1 MRAVVTGGSGFI
13 GTRLLEQLAA
23 AGWEPPVV
31 LSRDP
36 QRVAKSLGRF
46 QAAVHRWE
54 PVSGPPP
61 AQAFDGVTAVFHLA
75 GESVAAGRWTKT
87 RKERIRDSRVT
98 GTRNLV
104 AGLERLAKRPAVLI
118 SGSAVGYY
126 GSRGDERLAES
137 SPPGHDFLAEV
148 CVAWEEEA
156 RRAQA
161 LGMRVALGRT
171 GVVLGDGGA
180 LKKMLLPFKLGLGGP
195 LAGGRQWMPWIHVD
209 DEAGLLLFAA
219 QTASISGPFNA
230 VAPHPVTNKAL
241 TRALAKQLHRPAF
254 LPAPYFGL
262 KLVLGEMA
270 SMLVASQ
277 RVVPQAAE
285 KAGYKFRYPELDAAL
300 AAILNRSAAERRAT

>member
-1 MRAVVTGGSGFI
+1 
-13 GTRLLEQLAA
+13 
-23 AGWEPPVV
+23 
-31 LSRDP
+31 
-36 QRVAKSLGRF
+36 
-46 QAAVHRWE
+46 
-54 PVSGPPP
+54 
-61 AQAFDGVTAVFHLA
+61 
-75 GESVAAGRWTKT
+75 
-87 RKERIRDSRVT
+87 
-98 GTRNLV
+98 
-104 AGLERLAKRPAVLI
+104 
-118 SGSAVGYY
+118 
-126 GSRGDERLAES
+126 
-137 SPPGHDFLAEV
+137 
-148 CVAWEEEA
+148 
-156 RRAQA
+156 
-161 LGMRVALGRT
+161 
-171 GVVLGDGGA
+171 
-180 LKKMLLPFKLGLGGP
+180 MLLPFKLGLGGP

>member
-1 MRAVVTGGSGFI
+1 
-13 GTRLLEQLAA
+13 
-23 AGWEPPVV
+23 
-31 LSRDP
+31 
-36 QRVAKSLGRF
+36 
-46 QAAVHRWE
+46 
-54 PVSGPPP
+54 
-61 AQAFDGVTAVFHLA
+61 
-75 GESVAAGRWTKT
+75 
-87 RKERIRDSRVT
+87 
-98 GTRNLV
+98 
-104 AGLERLAKRPAVLI
+104 VLI

-126 GSRGDERLAES
+126 DSRGDERLAES